1 VEMQVKRQIYVG
13 KPVIALYIRDKTKRV
28 HEKLLMMERK
38 EETQMKQQVESFT
51 STISH
56 EMRTPILTII
66 FFLQQ
71 VMEMLHSIPF
81 DPRKIPKAT

>member
-1 VEMQVKRQIYVG
+1 M
-13 KPVIALYIRDKTKRV
+13 YIRDKTERV
-28 HEKLLMMERK
+28 HEKLLLMQRK
-38 EETQMKQQVESFT
+38 EESQMKQQAESFT

-71 VMEMLHSIPF
+71 VMDMLNTIPF
-81 DPRKIPKAT
+81 NLKKIPHATTKCSLIMS

>member
-1 VEMQVKRQIYVG
+1 MQIKRQVYVG
-13 KPVIALYIRDKTKRV
+13 KPVIALYIRDKTEHV
-28 HEKLLMMERK
+28 HEKLLMMQFK
-38 EETQMKQQVESFT
+38 EESQMKQQAESFT

-71 VMEMLHSIPF
+71 IMDMLNTIPF
-81 DPRKIPKAT
+81 NENKIALCTT